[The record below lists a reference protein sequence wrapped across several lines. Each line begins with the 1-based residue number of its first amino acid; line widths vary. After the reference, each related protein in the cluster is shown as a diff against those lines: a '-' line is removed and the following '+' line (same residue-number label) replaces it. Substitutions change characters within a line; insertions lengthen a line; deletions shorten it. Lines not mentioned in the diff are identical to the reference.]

1 MLPRY
6 YLNDYFPLID
16 SPLLKEKEYMKTDIR
31 EYQNKYIMEID
42 LPGLKKEDII
52 AGLCYAIV
60 NNYLNN
66 VGKGKKIVAPI
77 VFQGGVSK
85 NIGVVKAFEDITGEK
100 IYVDN
105 NSHLMGALGVAILSK
120 KQKEIEF
127 SFDIEDV
134 IYETKGTECRGCS
147 NNCEIIEVLR
157 DKRVIDA
164 WGNRCPKGEL
174 VHK

>member
-1 MLPRY
+1 MYKIKTSEL
-6 YLNDYFPLID
+6 LSGKSIVKELI
-16 SPLLKEKEYMKTDIR
+16 
-31 EYQNKYIMEID
+31 NID
-42 LPGLKKEDII
+42 
-52 AGLCYAIV
+52 V
-60 NNYLNN
+60 
-66 VGKGKKIVAPI
+66 V
-77 VFQGGVSK
+77 K
-85 NIGVVKAFEDITGEK
+85 NISDDLFETK
-100 IYVDN
+100 HHY
-105 NSHLMGALGVAILSK
+105 LMVAYSLEYK
-120 KQKEIEF
+120 IEF